1 MMDPV
6 LFVEKSALASFNY
19 CIEKMVLTN
28 YCSLS
33 IHLMQFSS
41 SHKVT

>member
-6 LFVEKSALASFNY
+6 LFVEKSALPPFNY
-19 CIEKMVLTN
+19 HIEKMILIN

-41 SHKVT
+41 SHKIT